1 MKQLHTLN
9 HQKPYWINAYPKETA
24 DLISMMINNNPQAC
38 KDDVIPQ
45 GYGEFGLTATNPIPV
60 YGIPENED
68 YLSKLRLQNGEKIS
82 WERVGSVSAENI
94 NKPIDKYLIQ
104 NRKGEKITYLYISPY
119 HLNTSK
125 KAPKGF
131 KILR

>member
-1 MKQLHTLN
+1 MKQLHTIN
-9 HQKPYWINAYPKETA
+9 HRKPYWISTYPKETA
-24 DLISMMINNNPQAC
+24 DLIPMMINANPQAC

-45 GYGEFGLTATNPIPV
+45 DYGEFSLTSTNPIPV

-68 YLSKLRLQNGEKIS
+68 YLSKLRLQNGEKIF
-82 WERVGSVSAENI
+82 WERVGSVSADNI
-94 NKPIDKYLIQ
+94 NEPIDKYLIK
-104 NRKGEKITYLYISPY
+104 NHNGKKITYLYISPY
-119 HLNTSK
+119 HLNTSM

>member
-9 HQKPYWINAYPKETA
+9 HRKPYWISTYPKETA
-24 DLISMMINNNPQAC
+24 DLIPMMINANPQAC

-45 GYGEFGLTATNPIPV
+45 GYGEFGLTSTNPIPV

-68 YLSKLRLQNGEKIS
+68 YLSKLRLQNGEKIF
-82 WERVGSVSAENI
+82 WERVGSVSADNI
-94 NKPIDKYLIQ
+94 NEPIDKYLIK
-104 NRKGEKITYLYISPY
+104 NHNGKKITYLYISPY
-119 HLNTSK
+119 HLNTSM